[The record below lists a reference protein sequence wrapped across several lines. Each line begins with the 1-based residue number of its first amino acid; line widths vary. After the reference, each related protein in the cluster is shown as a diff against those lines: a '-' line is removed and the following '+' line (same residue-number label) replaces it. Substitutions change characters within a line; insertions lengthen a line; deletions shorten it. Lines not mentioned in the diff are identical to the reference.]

1 MRVKITAHGC
11 ELTDELRE
19 SVEKE
24 IERLAQSVDR
34 PINIVS
40 VQLHDERG
48 RALRGLDRRCDV
60 RIEFDDSLEIE
71 DSDAEA
77 EFRDSICEA
86 FTKIMRDEQRAH

>member
-1 MRVKITAHGC
+1 MRMKITAHGC
-11 ELTDELRE
+11 VLTDELRE

-40 VQLHDERG
+40 VQLYDERG
-48 RALRGLDRRCDV
+48 RALRGLDCRCDV
-60 RIEFDDSLEIE
+60 HVEFDDSLQLE

-77 EFRDSICEA
+77 DFRDSICEA

>member
-1 MRVKITAHGC
+1 MRITAHGC
-11 ELTDELRE
+11 VLTDELRE

-40 VQLHDERG
+40 VQLHNERG
-48 RALRGLDRRCDV
+48 RALRGLDCRCDV
-60 RIEFDDSLEIE
+60 HVEFDDSLQLE

-77 EFRDSICEA
+77 DFRDSICEA